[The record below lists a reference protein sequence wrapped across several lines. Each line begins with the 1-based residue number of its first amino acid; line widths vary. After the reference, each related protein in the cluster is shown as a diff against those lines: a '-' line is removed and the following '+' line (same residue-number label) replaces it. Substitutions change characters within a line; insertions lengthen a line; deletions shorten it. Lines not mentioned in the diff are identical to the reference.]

1 MKKKLITELKELANE
16 ILEENESSWIDLQNR
31 SRKIYEKLTVLNF
44 VEKNL
49 EESQPLE
56 NKLKSEKKLE
66 RVVPTEMFATESM
79 RSMKYAPEQLSEREE
94 DESLVE
100 PNTEKIKNIVSQ
112 MPDDDTVA
120 PNLEENTAEKS
131 FEQGFQIDVDYD
143 NLPQFE
149 PKKAYDTEERPQSL
163 NHKLRKGIN
172 IGLNDRI
179 AFIKHLFDG
188 SATDYNRVLSQLNTF
203 KTQEE
208 VYDFIAQV
216 VKPDYNN
223 WEGKEIY
230 EARFLD
236 IIDNKFN

>member
-208 VYDFIAQV
+208 VYYFIAQV